1 MTTLKTKQALPA
13 DGQLA
18 SASDDGAAHARH
30 TPLVPSAGA
39 RRVWLTLLG
48 WGIALI
54 IFFPILWM
62 VLTGFKTEAEA
73 IADPSLIFT
82 PTLESYIAVQAR
94 ADYFKFALNS
104 VVVAFGS
111 TLLALAIAIP
121 SAYAM
126 AFLPTKRT
134 KGTLLWMLS
143 TKMLPPVG
151 VLVPI
156 YLIFRDFGLLDTR
169 TGLIIVYTLMNL
181 PIVVW
186 MLYTFF
192 KDLPRDILEAGR
204 MDGANTFQE
213 VLYLLLPLT
222 LPGIAS
228 TGLLSVILSWN
239 EAFWSLNLTS
249 SSAAPLTAYI
259 ASFSSPEGLFWAKLS
274 AASTMAIAPILVF
287 GWLTQKQMV
296 RGLTFG
302 AVK

>member
-1 MTTLKTKQALPA
+1 M
-13 DGQLA
+13 
-18 SASDDGAAHARH
+18 
-30 TPLVPSAGA
+30 
-39 RRVWLTLLG
+39 LTLLG
-48 WGIALI
+48 WSVALV
-54 IFFPILWM
+54 IFFPIFWM
-62 VLTGFKTEAEA
+62 ILTGFKTETAA
-73 IADPSLIFT
+73 IADPSLIFS
-82 PTLESYIAVQAR
+82 PTLESYQDVHAR
-94 ADYFKFALNS
+94 SGYARFALNS
-104 VVVAFGS
+104 VAVAFGS
-111 TLLALAIAIP
+111 TFFALLIAIP

-143 TKMLPPVG
+143 TKMLPSVG

-156 YLIFRDFGLLDTR
+156 YLIFRDVGLLDTR
-169 TGLIIVYTLMNL
+169 TGLIIIYTLMNL

-192 KDLPRDILEAGR
+192 KDMPKDILEAGR
-204 MDGANTFQE
+204 MDGASTFQE
-213 VLYLLLPLT
+213 VFFLLLPLT

-239 EAFWSLNLTS
+239 EAFWSLNLTT

-274 AASTMAIAPILVF
+274 AASTMAIAPILIL
-287 GWLTQKQMV
+287 GWMTQKQMV

>member
-1 MTTLKTKQALPA
+1 MTTARTKSL
-13 DGQLA
+13 
-18 SASDDGAAHARH
+18 
-30 TPLVPSAGA
+30 PSADAGPLA
-39 RRVWLTLLG
+39 QRTPVLNALRSRKLWLAVLG
-48 WGIALI
+48 WSIAGV
-54 IFFPILWM
+54 IFFPIFWM
-62 VLTGFKTEAEA
+62 VLTGFKTEAAA
-73 IADPSLIFT
+73 IAEPSLIFS
-82 PTLESYIAVQAR
+82 PTLDSYAAVQGR
-94 ADYFKFALNS
+94 ADYFKFAMNS

-111 TLLALAIAIP
+111 TLAALLIAIP
-121 SAYAM
+121 SAYSM

-156 YLIFRDFGLLDTR
+156 YLLFRDVGLLDTR
-169 TGLIIVYTLMNL
+169 TGLTIVYTLMNL

-192 KDLPRDILEAGR
+192 KDLPKDILEAGR
-204 MDGANTFQE
+204 MDGASTFQE
-213 VLYLLLPLT
+213 VLFLLLPLT

-249 SSAAPLTAYI
+249 SQAAPLTAYI

>member
-1 MTTLKTKQALPA
+1 MP
-13 DGQLA
+13 
-18 SASDDGAAHARH
+18 
-30 TPLVPSAGA
+30 
-39 RRVWLTLLG
+39 WL
-48 WGIALI
+48 
-54 IFFPILWM
+54 
-62 VLTGFKTEAEA
+62 
-73 IADPSLIFT
+73 
-82 PTLESYIAVQAR
+82 
-94 ADYFKFALNS
+94 
-104 VVVAFGS
+104 
-111 TLLALAIAIP
+111 
-121 SAYAM
+121 
-126 AFLPTKRT
+126 LPTKRT

-156 YLIFRDFGLLDTR
+156 YLIFRDVGLLDTR
-169 TGLIIVYTLMNL
+169 TGLIIIYTLMNL

-192 KDLPRDILEAGR
+192 KDMPKDILEAGR
-204 MDGANTFQE
+204 MDGASTLQE
-213 VLYLLLPLT
+213 VFFLLLPLT

-249 SSAAPLTAYI
+249 SKAAPLTAYI

-274 AASTMAIAPILVF
+274 AASTMAIAPILIL
-287 GWLTQKQMV
+287 GWMTQKQMV

>member
-1 MTTLKTKQALPA
+1 MTTSRNKPREADTLPLAAPQATAGSNKITSLV
-13 DGQLA
+13 A
-18 SASDDGAAHARH
+18 SAATRKFG
-30 TPLVPSAGA
+30 
-39 RRVWLTLLG
+39 LTMLG
-48 WGIALI
+48 WTVALL
-54 IFFPILWM
+54 IFFPIFWM

-73 IADPSLIFT
+73 IADPSLIFS
-82 PTLESYIAVQAR
+82 PTLDSYAAVQDR
-94 ADYFKFALNS
+94 AEYLKFALNS
-104 VVVAFGS
+104 VVVSFGS
-111 TLLALAIAIP
+111 TLLALLIAIP
-121 SAYAM
+121 SAYSM

-151 VLVPI
+151 VLMPI
-156 YLIFRDFGLLDTR
+156 YLIFRDVGLLDTR

-192 KDLPRDILEAGR
+192 KDMPKDILEAGR
-204 MDGANTFQE
+204 MDGATTFQE
-213 VLYLLLPLT
+213 VFFLLLPLT

-239 EAFWSLNLTS
+239 ESFWSLNLTS
-249 SSAAPLTAYI
+249 SNAAPLTAYI

-274 AASTMAIAPILVF
+274 AASTMAIAPIVVF